1 MNWPVNWIKV
11 RLGEVCSVEI
21 GGTPSRQRSD
31 YWDVEYAT
39 PNIWV
44 SIRDM
49 HKRVIV
55 DTAER
60 ISDAGVKHSNA
71 KLQQKGTVLL
81 SFKLTIGRVAV
92 AGVPLYTNEAI
103 AGLKP
108 IRDLTSEYLYHGLQY
123 WDLLQDVD
131 QAIKGATLNKEKLK
145 RITFSFPKLT
155 SEQTKIAQILS
166 TVDQVIDQAE
176 ALIVKQQCIKT
187 GLMQDLLTRGID
199 NDGNLR
205 SEETHEFKDSSLG
218 RIPVDWQVACIE
230 QKLDRIIDYRGR
242 TPAKVE
248 SGVPLLTAKN
258 VRDGYIDEEPRE
270 FIAES
275 AFSSWMT
282 RGIPKPD
289 DVLFTT
295 EAPMGNVALV
305 PEYRIALAQ
314 RLITL
319 CPKPNELSQA
329 YLYWLLHWKRSTE
342 RLELL
347 TSGSTVVGVKQSVFR
362 KVEFSF
368 PGLAEQQRIS
378 IILNSLNSASENQS
392 NKLTKLRSLKTA
404 LMQDL
409 LTGDVSVTPLMSK
422 GEIGV

>member
-1 MNWPVNWIKV
+1 MNWPVNWIKA

-199 NDGNLR
+199 KDGNLR
-205 SEETHEFKDSSLG
+205 SEDTHEFKDSPLG
-218 RIPVDWQVACIE
+218 RIPIE
-230 QKLDRIIDYRGR
+230 WKVQRLAESVEFWDGKRIPLKQGDRDQMQGHYPYYGASGIIDYINDYLFDDDLILVGEDGENVVSRNLPLVFRVQGR
-242 TPAKVE
+242 IWVNNHAHVLKPKK
-248 SGVPLLTAKN
+248 GVDIGFL
-258 VRDGYIDEEPRE
+258 
-270 FIAES
+270 
-275 AFSSWMT
+275 
-282 RGIPKPD
+282 
-289 DVLFTT
+289 
-295 EAPMGNVALV
+295 
-305 PEYRIALAQ
+305 
-314 RLITL
+314 
-319 CPKPNELSQA
+319 
-329 YLYWLLHWKRSTE
+329 TE
-342 RLELL
+342 RLEFCDYTLL
-347 TSGSTVVGVKQSVFR
+347 ISGSAQPKLNQRSLKLLELPMPPEPEQARIGAILDAQEDCLR
-362 KVEFSF
+362 C
-368 PGLAEQQRIS
+368 LADR
-378 IILNSLNSASENQS
+378 LC
-392 NKLTKLRSLKTA
+392 KLRRIKTA

-409 LTGDVSVTPLMSK
+409 LTGKVCVTPLLSK
-422 GEIGV
+422 AEAVHEYRDEFPEQQT